1 MSWFH
6 LELTRHCSAGRK
18 KSAVLAAR
26 AAYQVG
32 EDQSPS
38 GLLEE
43 HFADSAHLANT
54 YRLIDPTEK
63 LTEGEMGR
71 FSQPGDHYVTLQPEL
86 AFGQNW
92 PGPDGLIDSAYHA
105 QNQRLTLVV

>member
-6 LELTRHCSAGRK
+6 LELMRHCSAGRK
-18 KSAVLAAR
+18 KPSVLAAR

-54 YRLIDPTEK
+54 YRPIDPMEK
-63 LTEGEMGR
+63 LTVGEMGR
-71 FSQPGDHYVTLQPEL
+71 FSQPMDHYVTLQLEL
-86 AFGQNW
+86 VFGQNW
-92 PGPDGLIDSAYHA
+92 LRLDGLNDSAYHA